1 MTILVVGDPERI
13 GRERLAELGP
23 VTVLET
29 RNAQS
34 GR

>member
-1 MTILVVGDPERI
+1 VGDVERI

-23 VTVLET
+23 VTMLE
-29 RNAQS
+29 AQS